1 LAINISNRYLD
12 LEPIIA
18 QAAKEMGW
26 SGIMVYDEGNSES
39 YYVSNTWVL
48 LTKAPAIFSHPNFQD
63 ANATSLQPRPGF
75 RSWTDDYSNII
86 QILR

>member
-1 LAINISNRYLD
+1 MI
-12 LEPIIA
+12 
-18 QAAKEMGW
+18 
-26 SGIMVYDEGNSES
+26 YDEGYSET

-63 ANATSLQPRPGF
+63 AQISVLQARQGF
-75 RSWTDDYSNII
+75 RGWTDDYSNII